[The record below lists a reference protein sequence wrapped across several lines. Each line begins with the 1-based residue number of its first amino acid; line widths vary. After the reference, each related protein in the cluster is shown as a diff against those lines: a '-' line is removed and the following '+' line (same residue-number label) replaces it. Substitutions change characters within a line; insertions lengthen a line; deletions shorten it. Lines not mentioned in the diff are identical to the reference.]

1 MTLATS
7 PITEAVIVAQSI
19 PLCAADLLNG
29 ASPFITPVVLVAAAI
44 GAWRVQANILA
55 RRTAFDYVAQY
66 ELSQDYQD
74 AAAKALRLL
83 IPRPHPGDW
92 EEFAARWSQGN
103 MSPEEERESMPAFQ
117 WLNRREFAAIAI
129 LNGSMHQPSY
139 ATWWGIE
146 FIHEWNRARGFV
158 IALRDTRRGD
168 EDLYSNFERLA
179 TSAKFR
185 QVSPTRQMGPTRA
198 ERRTTVTSNSVT

>member
-1 MTLATS
+1 MILATS
-7 PITEAVIVAQSI
+7 PTTEAVIVAQSI
-19 PLCAADLLNG
+19 PLCAADLLNV
-29 ASPFITPVVLVAAAI
+29 ASPFTTPAVLVAAAI
-44 GAWRVQANILA
+44 GAWRAQVNILA
-55 RRTAFDYVAQY
+55 RRTAFDYVARY

-74 AAAKALRLL
+74 PAAKALRLL

-92 EEFAARWSQGN
+92 EEFAARWSQSN

-139 ATWWGIE
+139 ATCWGIE

-158 IALRDTRRGD
+158 IALRDKRRGD

-185 QVSPTRQMGPTRA
+185 QLAKWDQHAQNDAQR
-198 ERRTTVTSNSVT
+198 